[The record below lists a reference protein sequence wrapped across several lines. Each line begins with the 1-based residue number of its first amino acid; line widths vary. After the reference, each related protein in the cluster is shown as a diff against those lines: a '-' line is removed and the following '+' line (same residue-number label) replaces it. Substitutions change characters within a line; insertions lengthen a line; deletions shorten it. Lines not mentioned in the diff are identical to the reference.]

1 MCIFYVFPIFKL
13 IDYLTI
19 DYLTA
24 FVTAYD
30 ALSKQSHCLTL
41 HVSLPYET
49 AYVAK
54 CLYDI

>member
-41 HVSLPYET
+41 HVS
-49 AYVAK
+49 
-54 CLYDI
+54 